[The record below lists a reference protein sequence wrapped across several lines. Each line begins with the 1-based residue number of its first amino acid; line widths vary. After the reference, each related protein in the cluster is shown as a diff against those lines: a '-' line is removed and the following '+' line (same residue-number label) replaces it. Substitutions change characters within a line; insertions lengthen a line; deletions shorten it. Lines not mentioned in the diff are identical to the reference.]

1 MLVMASFKFI
11 ENQVV
16 KISCFIPIT
25 VSRRVDDFILI
36 STTPPRP
43 IRFAHRARHPSLQE
57 GKF

>member
-1 MLVMASFKFI
+1 MGLI
-11 ENQVV
+11 TNQ
-16 KISCFIPIT
+16 SHNWYGDGF
-25 VSRRVDDFILI
+25 FHN